1 MPVVKK
7 IRVHLSKT
15 AICYQF
21 ICLFPYKISKFPF
34 LFVVD
39 TKGNSEAPHT
49 VPARRVPSCKTP
61 LTIIFFYYLLDKGEI
76 LLIAGTAAY

>member
-15 AICYQF
+15 AICHQF
-21 ICLFPYKISKFPF
+21 ICLFPYKISQFPS

-39 TKGNSEAPHT
+39 TKGNCE
-49 VPARRVPSCKTP
+49 CQ
-61 LTIIFFYYLLDKGEI
+61 
-76 LLIAGTAAY
+76 